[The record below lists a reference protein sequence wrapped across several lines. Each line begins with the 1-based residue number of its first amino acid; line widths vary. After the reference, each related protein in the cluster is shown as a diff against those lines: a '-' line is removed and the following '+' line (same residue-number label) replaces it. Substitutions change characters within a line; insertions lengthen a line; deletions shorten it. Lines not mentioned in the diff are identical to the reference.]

1 MAPRLSPSDEGSAIL
16 PDAMTLPTI
25 EHMAELSH
33 AELVVLVKELIVAV
47 QRLEAENQQLKAENQ
62 QLQVEWGKASPPPPT
77 SQTSSQPPARDGKR
91 NLAAN
96 RKRKKPGPPF
106 GHARQTRA
114 WVAKPDRII
123 EAAVASCGHCQADL
137 RGVEPR
143 AVLRHQ
149 LTELPPITPVVLETR
164 QAEVVCPDCQR
175 ITRGKLPVGLDG
187 GRSFGPRLAATV
199 VYRKHEQHL
208 SYERVRPLCQDLF
221 GVAIREGGAR
231 ALMQR
236 AGVAAQPVATE
247 IGTQV
252 AQSAV
257 IGSDETSARGAG
269 RTWWQWVFRRAVG
282 VYFLIRASR
291 GAKVI
296 EEVRGTHHAE
306 CWVSDCL
313 SAQLKAPARRR
324 QICLAHPLR
333 DLQRV
338 LDYQPRLQWALALQ
352 ALFRAAI
359 HLGKRR
365 TELSP
370 QGYARRVTEVEHR
383 LEALL
388 QRRVRGGLARRLQ
401 KRYRRHRDHL
411 FVFRH
416 CPDVPPDNNAC
427 ERALRPSVIHRKVTN
442 GFRSEW
448 GAQAYAALA
457 TVMETAKLHHHNV
470 FDTLVTLMGPPV
482 LPFLAS
488 QNP

>member
-1 MAPRLSPSDEGSAIL
+1 
-16 PDAMTLPTI
+16 MTLPRT
-25 EHMAELSH
+25 EHIAELSH
-33 AELVVLVKELIVAV
+33 AELVVLVTELIAAV
-47 QRLEAENQQLKAENQ
+47 QRLEAENQQLKGE
-62 QLQVEWGKASPPPPT
+62 LGKAPPPPPT
-77 SQTSSQPPARDGKR
+77 SQNSSQPPSREVKP
-91 NLAAN
+91 NLAGQ
-96 RKRKKPGPPF
+96 RKRQKQGPPF
-106 GHARQTRA
+106 GHTRQTRA
-114 WVAKPDRII
+114 WVAEPDRII
-123 EAAVASCGHCQADL
+123 EAIVESCGHCQADL

-149 LTELPPITPVVLETR
+149 LTEVPPLTPVVIETR

-175 ITRGKLPVGLDG
+175 VTRGELPLGLDG
-187 GRSFGPRLAATV
+187 GRSFGPRLAAMV
-199 VYRKHEQHL
+199 VYLKHEQHL
-208 SYERVRPLCQDLF
+208 SYERVTQLCQELF
-221 GVAIREGGAR
+221 GVAISEGGAS

-236 AGVAAQPVATE
+236 AGVVAQPVAQAISTH
-247 IGTQV
+247 V
-252 AQSAV
+252 AQSEV
-257 IGSDETSARGAG
+257 IGSDETSARVAG
-269 RTWWQWVFRRAVG
+269 RTWWQWVFRSAVG

-296 EEVRGTHHAE
+296 AEVMGTQRAA

-313 SAQLKAPARRR
+313 SAQLSAPAEQR
-324 QICLAHPLR
+324 QLCLAHQLR

-338 LDYQPRLQWALALQ
+338 RDHQPRLPWALALQ
-352 ALFRAAI
+352 ALFREAI

-383 LEALL
+383 LDGLL
-388 QRRVRGGLARRLQ
+388 HRHVRDARARRLQ
-401 KRYRRHRDHL
+401 QRYRRHREHL
-411 FVFRH
+411 FVFLH

-448 GAQAYAALA
+448 GAHAYAALA
-457 TVMETAKLHHHNV
+457 TVIETAKLHHHNV
-470 FDTLVTLMGPPV
+470 FDTLVNLMGPPV